1 MVLFFQLKMSA
12 KPRPAPEPAEVLRK
26 ALLRA
31 GEKLGLN
38 QKDLGEIVG
47 LSAASVSRLAAGKL
61 DLEPESKNGELA
73 LLFLRLFRALDAVVG
88 GDEEKAR
95 AWFFAKNAHVGGV
108 PSERARTIEG
118 LVHVAEYLD
127 AVRGKL

>member
-1 MVLFFQLKMSA
+1 MSA
-12 KPRPAPEPAEVLRK
+12 RPRPAPEPAEVLRK

-31 GEKLGLN
+31 ATRLGLS

-47 LSAASVSRLAAGKL
+47 LSGASVSRLAAGRL
-61 DLEPESKNGELA
+61 TIEPDSKSGELA
-73 LLFLRLFRALDAVVG
+73 LLFLRAFRGLDAVVG

-95 AWFFAKNAHVGGV
+95 AWFHAKNTQLGPGRVIA
-108 PSERARTIEG
+108 PSERARTVEG
-118 LVHVAEYLD
+118 LVDVAQYLD

>member
-1 MVLFFQLKMSA
+1 MAFA
-12 KPRPAPEPAEVLRK
+12 HPRQAPEPAEVLRK

-31 GEKLGLN
+31 ATRLGLN

-47 LSAASVSRLAAGKL
+47 MSGASVSRLASGRL
-61 DLEPESKNGELA
+61 TLEPESKNGELA
-73 LLFLRLFRALDAVVG
+73 LLFLRAYRGLDAVVG

-118 LVHVAEYLD
+118 LVDVAQYLD

>member
-1 MVLFFQLKMSA
+1 MTA
-12 KPRPAPEPAEVLRK
+12 ARPRHAPEPGEVLRK
-26 ALLRA
+26 AVLRA
-31 GEKLGLN
+31 ATRLGLS

-47 LSAASVSRLAAGKL
+47 LSAASVSRLGSKQIA
-61 DLEPESKNGELA
+61 LEPESKNGELA
-73 LLFLRLFRALDAVVG
+73 LLFLRVYRGLDAVVG

-95 AWFFAKNAHVGGV
+95 AWFFAKNTHVGGV

-118 LVHVAEYLD
+118 LVDVAQYLD